1 MIRRFC
7 LGDNSLTVAIQA
19 RGLSKTYG
27 TGEVSVNAVKNVD
40 LQLHEGKVIGLFGP
54 SGSGKTTLLSMLGC
68 LLKPTEGTLHLY
80 GTEVNGLPE
89 KDLPRIRKQYVSFIF
104 QGFNLFP
111 ALTAFEN
118 ILLALHVKGERGTN
132 AEKRAQAILK
142 EVGLSDRSNFLPRDL
157 SGGQKQRV
165 SIARAL
171 ATSSPLILADEPTA
185 NLDHN
190 NGRKV
195 MNMLRVLATRKAKCV
210 IVATH
215 DIRIAD
221 LFDHIL
227 QLEDGQI
234 IQKGQVLS

>member
-1 MIRRFC
+1 MVNI
-7 LGDNSLTVAIQA
+7 AIEA
-19 RGLSKTYG
+19 RALSKTYG
-27 TGEVSVNAVKNVD
+27 AGAVSVEAVKSVD

-68 LLKPTEGTLHLY
+68 LLRPTEGSLELY
-80 GTEVNGLPE
+80 GTDITGLQE
-89 KDLPRIRKQYVSFIF
+89 KDLPRIRKKYVSFIF

-118 ILLALHVKGERGTN
+118 VMLALHVKGERGVN
-132 AEKRAQAILK
+132 AEKRTHSILA
-142 EVGLSDRSNFLPRDL
+142 EVGLSDRCNFLPRDL

-171 ATSSPLILADEPTA
+171 ATASPVILADEPTA
-185 NLDHN
+185 NLDHL

-195 MNMLRVLATRKAKCV
+195 MNMLRDLATKKSKCV

-221 LFDHIL
+221 LFDQIL
-227 QLEDGQI
+227 QMEDGQI
-234 IQKGQVLS
+234 ITKEKVSR

>member
-1 MIRRFC
+1 MNI
-7 LGDNSLTVAIQA
+7 AIETS
-19 RGLSKTYG
+19 GLSKTYG
-27 TGEVSVNAVKNVD
+27 TGAVSVEAVKQVD

-68 LLKPTEGTLHLY
+68 LLRPTEGSLQLY
-80 GTEVNGLPE
+80 GTDITALQE
-89 KDLPRIRKQYVSFIF
+89 KDLPGIRKKYVSFIF

-118 ILLALHVKGERGTN
+118 VLLALHVKGERGLAAKKRTN
-132 AEKRAQAILK
+132 RILE
-142 EVGLSDRSNFLPRDL
+142 EVGLADRGNFLPRDL

-171 ATSSPLILADEPTA
+171 ATASPVILADEPTA
-185 NLDHN
+185 NLDHI

-195 MNMLRVLATRKAKCV
+195 MNMLRVLATQKAKCV

-221 LFDHIL
+221 LFDHVL
-227 QLEDGQI
+227 QMEDGQI
-234 IQKGQVLS
+234 IKRGKVSP

>member
-1 MIRRFC
+1 MNI
-7 LGDNSLTVAIQA
+7 AIETS
-19 RGLSKTYG
+19 GLSKTYG
-27 TGEVSVNAVKNVD
+27 TGAVSVEAVKQVD

-68 LLKPTEGTLHLY
+68 LLRPTEGSLQLY
-80 GTEVNGLPE
+80 GTDITSLHE
-89 KDLPRIRKQYVSFIF
+89 KDLPQIRKKYVSFIF

-118 ILLALHVKGERGTN
+118 VLLALHVKGERGLAAKKRTN
-132 AEKRAQAILK
+132 KILE
-142 EVGLSDRSNFLPRDL
+142 EVGLADRGNFLPRDL

-171 ATSSPLILADEPTA
+171 ATASPVILADEPTA
-185 NLDHN
+185 NLDHI

-195 MNMLRVLATRKAKCV
+195 MNMLRVLATQKAKCV

-221 LFDHIL
+221 LFDHVL
-227 QLEDGQI
+227 QMEDGQI
-234 IQKGQVLS
+234 IKRGKVSP

>member
-1 MIRRFC
+1 V
-7 LGDNSLTVAIQA
+7 NVAIETH
-19 RGLSKTYG
+19 GLSKTYG
-27 TGEVSVNAVKNVD
+27 SGDVAVAAVKNVD

-68 LLKPTEGTLHLY
+68 LLRPTEGSLQLY
-80 GTEVNGLPE
+80 GTDITSLHE
-89 KDLPRIRKQYVSFIF
+89 KDLPQIRKKYVSFIF

-118 ILLALHVKGERGTN
+118 VLLALHVKGERGLAAKKRTN
-132 AEKRAQAILK
+132 KILE
-142 EVGLSDRSNFLPRDL
+142 EVGLADRGNFLPRDL

-171 ATSSPLILADEPTA
+171 ATASPVILADEPTA
-185 NLDHN
+185 NLDHI

-195 MNMLRVLATRKAKCV
+195 MNMLRVLATQKAKCV

-221 LFDHIL
+221 LFDHVL
-227 QLEDGQI
+227 QMEDGQI
-234 IQKGQVLS
+234 IKRGKVSP

>member
-1 MIRRFC
+1 M
-7 LGDNSLTVAIQA
+7 NVAIETH
-19 RGLSKTYG
+19 GLSKTYG
-27 TGEVSVNAVKNVD
+27 SGDVAVAAVKNVD

-68 LLKPTEGTLHLY
+68 LLRPTEGSLQLY
-80 GTEVNGLPE
+80 GTDITSLHE
-89 KDLPRIRKQYVSFIF
+89 KDLPQIRKKYVSFIF

-118 ILLALHVKGERGTN
+118 VLLALHVKGERGLAAKKRTN
-132 AEKRAQAILK
+132 RILE
-142 EVGLSDRSNFLPRDL
+142 EVGLADRGNFLPRDL

-171 ATSSPLILADEPTA
+171 ATASPVILADEPTA
-185 NLDHN
+185 NLDHI

-195 MNMLRVLATRKAKCV
+195 MNMLRVLATQKAKCV

-221 LFDHIL
+221 LFDHVL
-227 QLEDGQI
+227 QMEDGQI
-234 IQKGQVLS
+234 IKRGKVSP

>member
-1 MIRRFC
+1 M
-7 LGDNSLTVAIQA
+7 NVAIETH
-19 RGLSKTYG
+19 GLSKTYG
-27 TGEVSVNAVKNVD
+27 SGDVAVAAVKNVD

-68 LLKPTEGTLHLY
+68 LLRPTEGSLQLY
-80 GTEVNGLPE
+80 GTDITSLHE
-89 KDLPRIRKQYVSFIF
+89 KDLPQIRKKYVSFIF

-118 ILLALHVKGERGTN
+118 VLLALHVKGERGLAAKKRTN
-132 AEKRAQAILK
+132 SILE
-142 EVGLSDRSNFLPRDL
+142 EVGLADRGNFLPRDL

-171 ATSSPLILADEPTA
+171 ATASPVILADEPTA
-185 NLDHN
+185 NLDHI

-195 MNMLRVLATRKAKCV
+195 MNMLRVLATQKAKCV

-221 LFDHIL
+221 LFDHVL
-227 QLEDGQI
+227 QMEDGQI
-234 IQKGQVLS
+234 IKRGKVSP

>member
-1 MIRRFC
+1 MSI
-7 LGDNSLTVAIQA
+7 AIEA

-27 TGEVSVNAVKNVD
+27 TGSVSVDAVRSVD
-40 LQLHEGKVIGLFGP
+40 LQLQGGEVIGLFGP

-68 LLKPTEGTLHLY
+68 LLRPTEGSLQLY
-80 GTEVNGLPE
+80 GTDITALQE
-89 KDLPRIRKQYVSFIF
+89 KDLPGIRKKYVSFIF

-118 ILLALHVKGERGTN
+118 VLLALHVKGERGAV
-132 AEKRAQAILK
+132 AERKTRSIIE
-142 EVGLSDRSNFLPRDL
+142 EVGLTDRGNFLPRDL

-171 ATSSPLILADEPTA
+171 ATASPVILADEPTA
-185 NLDHN
+185 NLDHF
-190 NGRKV
+190 NGRKI
-195 MNMLRVLATRKAKCV
+195 MNMLRDLATQKDKCV

-221 LFDHIL
+221 LFDQVL
-227 QLEDGQI
+227 QMEDGQI
-234 IQKGQVLS
+234 IKKEKVS

>member
-1 MIRRFC
+1 V
-7 LGDNSLTVAIQA
+7 TVAIEA

-27 TGEVSVNAVKNVD
+27 TGEISVAAVKNVD

-68 LLKPTEGTLHLY
+68 LLKPTEGTLQLY
-80 GTEVNGLPE
+80 DTEVTGLQE

-118 ILLALHVKGERGTN
+118 ILLALHVKGERGAH
-132 AEKRAQAILK
+132 AEKRTHAILK

-171 ATSSPLILADEPTA
+171 ATASPVILADEPTA
-185 NLDHN
+185 NLDQN

-195 MNMLRVLATRKAKCV
+195 MNMLRYLATQRSKCV

-227 QLEDGQI
+227 HLEDGQI
-234 IQKGQVLS
+234 IQSKKVTS

>member
-1 MIRRFC
+1 MDI
-7 LGDNSLTVAIQA
+7 AIEAQ
-19 RGLSKTYG
+19 GLSKTYG
-27 TGEVSVNAVKNVD
+27 SGAVAVAAVKQVD
-40 LQLHEGKVIGLFGP
+40 LRLHEGQVIGLFGP

-68 LLKPTEGTLHLY
+68 LLRPTEGSLQLY
-80 GTEVNGLPE
+80 GTDIAKLKER
-89 KDLPRIRKQYVSFIF
+89 DLPAIRKRYVSFVF

-118 ILLALHVKGERGTN
+118 VMLALHVKGERGAG
-132 AEKRAQAILK
+132 AEKKTRNILE
-142 EVGLSDRSNFLPRDL
+142 EVGLSDRGDFLPRDL

-171 ATSSPLILADEPTA
+171 ATASPVILADEPTA
-185 NLDHN
+185 NLDHF

-195 MNMLRVLATRKAKCV
+195 MNMLRELATQKAKCV

-221 LFDHIL
+221 LFDQVL
-227 QLEDGQI
+227 QMEDGQI
-234 IQKGQVLS
+234 INKGKVSQ

>member
-1 MIRRFC
+1 M
-7 LGDNSLTVAIQA
+7 NVAIETH
-19 RGLSKTYG
+19 GLSKTYG
-27 TGEVSVNAVKNVD
+27 SGDVAVAAVKNVD

-68 LLKPTEGTLHLY
+68 LLRPTEGSLQLY
-80 GTEVNGLPE
+80 GTDITSLHE
-89 KDLPRIRKQYVSFIF
+89 KDLPQIRKKYVSFIF

-118 ILLALHVKGERGTN
+118 VLLALHVKGERGLAAKKRTN
-132 AEKRAQAILK
+132 KILE
-142 EVGLSDRSNFLPRDL
+142 EVGLADRGNFLPRDL

-171 ATSSPLILADEPTA
+171 ATASPVILADEPTA
-185 NLDHN
+185 NLDHI

-195 MNMLRVLATRKAKCV
+195 MNMLRVLATQKAKCV

-221 LFDHIL
+221 LFDHVL
-227 QLEDGQI
+227 QMEDGQI
-234 IQKGQVLS
+234 IKRGKVSP

>member
-1 MIRRFC
+1 V
-7 LGDNSLTVAIQA
+7 NVAIETH
-19 RGLSKTYG
+19 GLSKTYG
-27 TGEVSVNAVKNVD
+27 SGDVAVAAVKNVD

-68 LLKPTEGTLHLY
+68 LLRPTEGSLQLY
-80 GTEVNGLPE
+80 GTDITSLHE
-89 KDLPRIRKQYVSFIF
+89 KDLPQIRKKYVSFIF

-118 ILLALHVKGERGTN
+118 VLLALHVKGERGLAAKKRTN
-132 AEKRAQAILK
+132 SILE
-142 EVGLSDRSNFLPRDL
+142 EVGLADRGNFLPRDL

-171 ATSSPLILADEPTA
+171 ATASPVILADEPTA
-185 NLDHN
+185 NLDHI

-195 MNMLRVLATRKAKCV
+195 MNMLRVLATQKAKCV

-227 QLEDGQI
+227 QMEDGQI
-234 IQKGQVLS
+234 IKRGKVSP

>member
-1 MIRRFC
+1 M
-7 LGDNSLTVAIQA
+7 NVAIETH
-19 RGLSKTYG
+19 GLSKTYG
-27 TGEVSVNAVKNVD
+27 SGDVAVAAVKNVD
-40 LQLHEGKVIGLFGP
+40 LHFYEGKVIGLFGP

-68 LLKPTEGTLHLY
+68 LLRPTEGSLQLY
-80 GTEVNGLPE
+80 GTDITSLHE
-89 KDLPRIRKQYVSFIF
+89 KDLPQNRKKYVSFIF

-118 ILLALHVKGERGTN
+118 VLLALHVKGERGLAAKKRTN
-132 AEKRAQAILK
+132 KILE
-142 EVGLSDRSNFLPRDL
+142 EVGLADRGNFLPRDL

-171 ATSSPLILADEPTA
+171 ATASPVILADEPTA
-185 NLDHN
+185 NLDHI

-195 MNMLRVLATRKAKCV
+195 MNMLRVLATQKAKCV

-221 LFDHIL
+221 LFDHVL
-227 QLEDGQI
+227 QMEDGQI
-234 IQKGQVLS
+234 IKRGKVSP